1 MRKKIFGIALMAAIA
16 VTAGW
21 NISQNENQVK
31 LSDLA
36 LNNVE
41 ALASDESDSS
51 DCRSYC
57 SSDYRYSCIIDYG
70 GGSHAISCPQMRRK

>member
-21 NISQNENQVK
+21 NISQNENEVK

-41 ALASDESDSS
+41 ALAWGESPDGTLHH
-51 DCRSYC
+51 
-57 SSDYRYSCIIDYG
+57 YRERIPDQINGGYKCYG
-70 GGSHAISCPQMRRK
+70 VGIISC